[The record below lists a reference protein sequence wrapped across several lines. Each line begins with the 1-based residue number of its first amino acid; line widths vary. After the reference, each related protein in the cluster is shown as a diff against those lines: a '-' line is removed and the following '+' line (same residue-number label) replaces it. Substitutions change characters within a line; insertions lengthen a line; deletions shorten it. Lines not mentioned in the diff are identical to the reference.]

1 MVLGCL
7 SASAQEQAPRTEN
20 VFNPH
25 WYVQAQFGGQYTLG
39 ESCIHSLLSPN
50 AQIGVGYNFSKLFGA
65 RLSVNSWKS
74 KGGIEMGDINEKWH
88 WNYIAP
94 MVDVTMNL
102 SNAFCGY
109 NPTRLVT
116 VSLFGG
122 IGANIAFKN
131 DQANEVAGK
140 NYYVNDLYNG
150 SLSENLAYVWS
161 GTKTRFAARAGVNV
175 DFRISDHWSAG
186 VEVNAN
192 VLNDHYNSKRAGN
205 ADWYFNGLVG
215 FKYNFGKTYKTRE
228 LPPCC
233 KPQVVEKVV
242 ERVVEKPVPVPVE
255 KKEEAKREPLRRD
268 IFYTISSVQIP
279 ASEQSK
285 VQEVADYLKKYP
297 EAKVTVTG
305 YADKGTG
312 NHTINERLANNR
324 ANTVV
329 NALVN
334 QYGISKSRITS
345 ISKCDEEQPYAEND
359 KNRVAICIAE

>member
-1 MVLGCL
+1 
-7 SASAQEQAPRTEN
+7 
-20 VFNPH
+20 
-25 WYVQAQFGGQYTLG
+25 
-39 ESCIHSLLSPN
+39 
-50 AQIGVGYNFSKLFGA
+50 
-65 RLSVNSWKS
+65 
-74 KGGIEMGDINEKWH
+74 
-88 WNYIAP
+88 
-94 MVDVTMNL
+94 
-102 SNAFCGY
+102 
-109 NPTRLVT
+109 
-116 VSLFGG
+116 
-122 IGANIAFKN
+122 
-131 DQANEVAGK
+131 
-140 NYYVNDLYNG
+140 
-150 SLSENLAYVWS
+150 
-161 GTKTRFAARAGVNV
+161 
-175 DFRISDHWSAG
+175 
-186 VEVNAN
+186 
-192 VLNDHYNSKRAGN
+192 
-205 ADWYFNGLVG
+205 
-215 FKYNFGKTYKTRE
+215 
-228 LPPCC
+228 
-233 KPQVVEKVV
+233 VV

>member
-1 MVLGCL
+1 MALGCL
-7 SASAQEQAPRTEN
+7 SASAQDQAPKTEY

-39 ESCIHSLLSPN
+39 ESCFESLLSPN

-74 KGGIEMGDINEKWH
+74 KGGIETDYANEKWH

-94 MVDVTMNL
+94 MIDVTMNL

-109 NPTRLVT
+109 NPTRLVN
-116 VSLFGG
+116 VSIFGG
-122 IGANIAFKN
+122 IGANIGFKN
-131 DQANEVAGK
+131 DQANEVA
-140 NYYVNDLYNG
+140 NVTYPVNGGNG
-150 SLSENLAYVWS
+150 SLSENVAYAWT
-161 GTKTRFAARAGVNV
+161 GTKTRFVGRAGVNV
-175 DFRISDHWSAG
+175 DFRITDNWSAG
-186 VEVNAN
+186 LEVNAN

-205 ADWYFNGLVG
+205 ADWYFNALVG
-215 FKYNFGKTYKTRE
+215 VKYNFGKTYTTRE
-228 LPPCC
+228 IPCC
-233 KPQVVEKVV
+233 KPQIVEKVV
-242 ERVVEKPVPVPVE
+242 EKVVEKPVPVVQEVKKEVE
-255 KKEEAKREPLRRD
+255 KKEVLRRD

-285 VQEVADYLKKYP
+285 VKEIADYLKKYP

-312 NHTINERLANNR
+312 STAINNRLANNR

-334 QYGISKSRITS
+334 QYGISKSRIVS
-345 ISKCDEEQPYAEND
+345 SSKGDSEQPYSENA